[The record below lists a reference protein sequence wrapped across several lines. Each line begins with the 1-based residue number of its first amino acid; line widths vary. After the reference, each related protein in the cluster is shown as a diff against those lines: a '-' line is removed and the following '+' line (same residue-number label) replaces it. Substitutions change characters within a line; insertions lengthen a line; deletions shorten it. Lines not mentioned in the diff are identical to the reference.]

1 MHNNGGYRVS
11 LYLAVRA
18 IKRGNRNTLALTI
31 LIIAL
36 VIVLM
41 NFLSM
46 IIGGVVTVYNQQMI
60 DYQYG
65 HVAIEPKDKETT
77 IAHADALVRQVQ
89 RVPGVTGVT
98 ARVST
103 GTTITNTKNG
113 KFQVGI
119 RPHTPTGWW

>member
-1 MHNNGGYRVS
+1 MHKDGGYRVS

-46 IIGGVVTVYNQQMI
+46 IIGGVVTLYNQQMV
-60 DYQYG
+60 DFSPG
-65 HVAIEPKDKETT
+65 SR
-77 IAHADALVRQVQ
+77 DAM
-89 RVPGVTGVT
+89 
-98 ARVST
+98 
-103 GTTITNTKNG
+103 
-113 KFQVGI
+113 
-119 RPHTPTGWW
+119 